1 MSQIITEIYDAFR
14 AAGVDDAMARA
25 AAGALAGREEL
36 ASRADIAA
44 LKAEIGDEIGD
55 LKTEI
60 ADLKADLKLLKFAY
74 GPAILGLLIKLTFF
88 P

>member
-1 MSQIITEIYDAFR
+1 MPPASTTR
-14 AAGVDDAMARA
+14 WPRPRPGPLPGAR
-25 AAGALAGREEL
+25 EL

-44 LKAEIGDEIGD
+44 INTELAAVKA
-55 LKTEI
+55 EI

>member
-1 MSQIITEIYDAFR
+1 
-14 AAGVDDAMARA
+14 MAKA

-36 ASRADIAA
+36 ASKADIAA
-44 LKAEIGDEIGD
+44 V
-55 LKTEI
+55 KTEI

>member
-1 MSQIITEIYDAFR
+1 MSPGQ
-14 AAGVDDAMARA
+14 GLQHAMAKA

-36 ASRADIAA
+36 ASKADIAA
-44 LKAEIGDEIGD
+44 V
-55 LKTEI
+55 KTEI
-60 ADLKADLKLLKFAY
+60 TDLKADLKLLKFAY